1 MDSDEEP
8 DDVLDNQVGKMSV
21 ENDWWRQFIE
31 PQDLR
36 SLLPSNK
43 LRILFE
49 ILKLCE
55 QNGEKWYALY
65 GSQVVLRRIIIKFSS
80 FSLIFSAFVAV
91 LDVVEFFMEQ
101 IHNKVSYSDGNDLG
115 TNYLFGI
122 LNYTCITKLFVRSN
136 RPR

>member
-1 MDSDEEP
+1 MKFFFPNENIIFWILTIFFINLKTLRDKRAAAKKRNMDSDEEP

-55 QNGEKWYALY
+55 QNGEKW
-65 GSQVVLRRIIIKFSS
+65 
-80 FSLIFSAFVAV
+80 
-91 LDVVEFFMEQ
+91 
-101 IHNKVSYSDGNDLG
+101 
-115 TNYLFGI
+115 
-122 LNYTCITKLFVRSN
+122 
-136 RPR
+136 